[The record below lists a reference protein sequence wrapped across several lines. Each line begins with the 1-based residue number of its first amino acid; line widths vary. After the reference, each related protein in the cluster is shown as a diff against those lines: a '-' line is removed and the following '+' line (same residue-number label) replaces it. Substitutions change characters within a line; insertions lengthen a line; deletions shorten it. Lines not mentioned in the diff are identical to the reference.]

1 MSIRPLSGIVIAASI
16 VFCCAPASAQSM
28 PRTSPPPTTREATP
42 TAGEVL
48 RTLKAGNRRY
58 ATNQPLHPHCDPR
71 RRRETAV
78 EQHPIATI
86 IACSDSRVPVEQIF
100 DAGIGDLFVIRVA
113 GNVCDTD
120 EIGSIEYGTEH
131 LHTPLVVVLG
141 HTSCGAVTAATRHA
155 KVHGNIAALVH
166 HIEPAVEK
174 AHREHPEL
182 HDEALVECAV
192 RENVFQSI
200 ADLLKGSPDVRELV
214 RAGKVQV
221 LGAVYHLDSGEVEW
235 LGPHPRQRELL
246 RMSAH
251 PHPSTRP
258 AEAPNH

>member
-1 MSIRPLSGIVIAASI
+1 MYDRSLPGLIAACI
-16 VFCCAPASAQSM
+16 VVCCPLAPTPSAAQTR
-28 PRTSPPPTTREATP
+28 PALTTREASP

-58 ATNQPLHPHCDPR
+58 ATDQPLHPHSDPR
-71 RRRETAV
+71 RRRETAF

-113 GNVCDTD
+113 GNICDTD
-120 EIGSIEYGTEH
+120 EIASIEYGTEH

-141 HTSCGAVTAATRHA
+141 HTSCGAVTAAATHA

-166 HIEPAVEK
+166 HIDPAVEK
-174 AHREHPEL
+174 AQREHPEL
-182 HDEALVECAV
+182 HDQAFVECAV
-192 RENVFQSI
+192 RENVLQSM
-200 ADLLKGSPDVRELV
+200 ADLLRGSPDVRDLI

-221 LGAVYHLDSGEVEW
+221 IGAVYHLDSGEVEW

-246 RMSAH
+246 RTSAS
-251 PHPSTRP
+251 PQTRP
-258 AEAPNH
+258 AHTMSR